1 MVENNLRW
9 THLSTIYLICYLL
22 VVLSSIVN
30 IHAQNGPIIPAI
42 PTTTIPSVAPAI
54 PTTTIPSVA
63 PAIPTTTIPSVAP
76 AIPTTTVTNVT
87 AIPKSQ
93 DDILSYLDPVNYVGL
108 LSNKT
113 VPGTENTHGQC
124 WYLSTPRPEDRK
136 TIPNT
141 NQPVSWNCS
150 AGNFCM
156 GPGKQVK
163 CTAGFIC
170 PENSAQPIYCC
181 PGYYCSEDAKEI
193 HICPKGSFCS
203 LGSVSPISC
212 HYLAYCPEGSKNA
225 NRYYI
230 AVIVLLAAFAI
241 AILFAVK
248 NKADR
253 LKTAKY
259 NRLLNEQ
266 KMRHEEMSLE
276 PVKRTFDI
284 EFENIGLVLPSG
296 ITVMKGVTGRLTHGR
311 TCAIMGPSGAG
322 KTTFVSLLTGK
333 AKKTSGIIK
342 VNGVKENLSA
352 YRKLIGFV
360 PQEDVMLRELTVR
373 EILVHSAMM
382 RLPTEMDR
390 AAKKQKVLETI
401 RFLELSHVMDSIIG
415 NEEQRGISG
424 GQRKRVNIGMEL
436 VAEPSILFLDEPTSG
451 LDSSTAFEVCT
462 LLKNVAH
469 KQGLTVAAVIHS
481 PSPQAFET
489 FDDFLLLG
497 KGGRIIYFGPR
508 DRALEYFNNLGYHC
522 PPQESPA
529 DFMME
534 VASGKVNPSEG
545 TDKDLF
551 GAWENYS
558 TGEKTTSYDS
568 HIELDLDYEKTPTTF
583 GEKIKFAFLSFHI
596 PFMHL
601 LQDIFH
607 FLLDILLEFV
617 DFIKRIAFC
626 CMKDPIRD
634 TPNGFVAFILLFKRA
649 CLQLYRN
656 RTQFLLDQLLHL
668 GCGAFISLAVSNFTY
683 IGKAPIELCSITPV
697 VISPACLMAK
707 DTLQQVG
714 TFMALGVTFAG
725 ISAGG
730 STFGYEKVVYW
741 RDTAAGM
748 RTIPYFFAKFIADIP
763 RLVIAAAMFTCSFI
777 LFYPYRA
784 LIVELY
790 LIILLAYLAAWTMGY
805 FLSAIVTKEKLG
817 LIGTGFALGWGLVLS
832 GANPKLDEVVTNDS
846 FMYLRWLWSISAP
859 RWEIEAVYLKE
870 INPRKWYEIHT
881 SSLNNTYKFNDFPI
895 CLRNIGLISM
905 GWAAAAFFAM
915 KLTNRDKQ
923 K

>member
-1 MVENNLRW
+1 MFENNLRW
-9 THLSTIYLICYLL
+9 SYLSTIYLICYLL
-22 VVLSSIVN
+22 LITSSIAN
-30 IHAQNGPIIPAI
+30 AQK
-42 PTTTIPSVAPAI
+42 
-54 PTTTIPSVA
+54 
-63 PAIPTTTIPSVAP
+63 AP
-76 AIPTTTVTNVT
+76 AIPTTTVPNATP
-87 AIPKSQ
+87 IPNSQ
-93 DDILSYLDPVNYVGL
+93 DEILSLLDPVNYVAL

-113 VPGTENTHGQC
+113 IPGAENTNGQC
-124 WYLSTPRPEDRK
+124 WYLSTPQPEDGK
-136 TIPNT
+136 VIPNT
-141 NQPVSWNCS
+141 NQTVTWNCT

-156 GPGKQVK
+156 GPEKSVK

-170 PENSAQPIYCC
+170 PENSAQPMYCC
-181 PGYYCSEDAKEI
+181 AGYYCNEDATEI
-193 HICPKGSFCS
+193 HPCPKGHFCS

-212 HYLAYCPEGSKNA
+212 HNLAYCAEGSKSA

-230 AVIVLLAAFAI
+230 VALVILAAIVI

-259 NRLLNEQ
+259 KRLLNDQ
-266 KMRHEEMSLE
+266 KMSHEMSLQ
-276 PVKRTFDI
+276 PVKTTFDI
-284 EFENIGLVLPSG
+284 EFEDLGLVLPSG
-296 ITVMKGVTGRLTHGR
+296 ITIMKGVTGKLSHGR

-342 VNGVKENLSA
+342 VNGVEENLST

-382 RLPTEMDR
+382 RLPTEMNR
-390 AAKKQKVLETI
+390 ATKKQRVLETI
-401 RFLELSHVMDSIIG
+401 QFLELSHVMDSIIG
-415 NEEQRGISG
+415 DEEQRGISG

-469 KQGLTVAAVIHS
+469 NQGLMVAAVIHS

-497 KGGRIIYFGPR
+497 KGGKIIYFGPR
-508 DRALEYFNNLGYHC
+508 DRAMEYFNNLGYNC

-534 VASGKVNPSEG
+534 VASGKVKSSEG
-545 TDKDLF
+545 TDIDLF
-551 GAWENYS
+551 RAWEEYCKGGKPIS
-558 TGEKTTSYDS
+558 YEKGKSA
-568 HIELDLDYEKTPTTF
+568 HVELDVGAEKPSSTTF
-583 GEKIKFAFLSFHI
+583 GQKIKMAFLAFHV
-596 PFMHL
+596 PFMQL

-607 FLLDILLEFV
+607 YVIDVLVEFF
-617 DFIKRIAFC
+617 DLIKRIALC
-626 CMKDPIRD
+626 CVKDPIRD
-634 TPNGFVAFILLFKRA
+634 TPNVFIAFTLLFKRA

-683 IGKAPIELCSITPV
+683 IGKAPSELCSVTPV
-697 VISPACLMAK
+697 VIAPACFLAK

-784 LIVELY
+784 FILELY
-790 LIILLAYLAAWTMGY
+790 LIILLSYLAAWTMGY

-832 GANPKLDEVVTNDS
+832 GANPKLDEVMNNDS
-846 FMYLRWLWSISAP
+846 YVYIRWLWAISAP
-859 RWEIEAVYLKE
+859 RWEIEAMYLKE
-870 INPRKWYEIHT
+870 IDPRKWYEIH
-881 SSLNNTYKFNDFPI
+881 SAPLSYTYNFSNFPI
-895 CLRNIGLISM
+895 CLRNIGVISI
-905 GWAAAAFFAM
+905 GWAAAAFLAM
-915 KLTNRDKQ
+915 KLSNRDKQ

>member
-1 MVENNLRW
+1 MVENNLKW
-9 THLSTIYLICYLL
+9 TYLSTIYLICYLL
-22 VVLSSIVN
+22 LTISSIINV
-30 IHAQNGPIIPAI
+30 HAQVAPEI
-42 PTTTIPSVAPAI
+42 PTTTIP
-54 PTTTIPSVA
+54 
-63 PAIPTTTIPSVAP
+63 
-76 AIPTTTVTNVT
+76 NVT
-87 AIPKSQ
+87 ATHNSQ
-93 DDILSYLDPVNYVGL
+93 NDVLSSLELIDCIGLLSNKTIQTDVLSSLDPVNHIGL

-113 VPGTENTHGQC
+113 VPGTENTHGEC
-124 WYLSTPRPEDRK
+124 WYLSTPRPEDGK
-136 TIPNT
+136 LIPYLNT
-141 NQPVSWNCS
+141 PISWNCS

-156 GPGKQVK
+156 GPERSVK
-163 CTAGFIC
+163 CTA
-170 PENSAQPIYCC
+170 AQPTYCC
-181 PGYYCSEDAKEI
+181 PGYYCNEDATEI
-193 HICPKGSFCS
+193 HVCPKGHFCS
-203 LGSVSPISC
+203 VGTITPISC

-230 AVIVLLAAFAI
+230 IAIVFFVTIVI

-253 LKTAKY
+253 LKTVKY

-266 KMRHEEMSLE
+266 KMKYEMSLG

-284 EFENIGLVLPSG
+284 EFENLGLILPSG
-296 ITVMKGVTGRLTHGR
+296 ITVMKGVTGKLSHGR
-311 TCAIMGPSGAG
+311 TCAIMGSSGVG
-322 KTTFVSLLTGK
+322 KTTLVSILAGK

-342 VNGVKENLSA
+342 VNGVEENLST

-390 AAKKQKVLETI
+390 ADKKQKVLETI

-462 LLKNVAH
+462 LLKNIAH

-481 PSPQAFET
+481 PGPQVFET

-497 KGGRIIYFGPR
+497 KGGRVIYFGPR
-508 DRALEYFNNLGYHC
+508 NSALDYFNRLGYNC

-534 VASGKVNPSEG
+534 IASGKVKPSER
-545 TDKDLF
+545 TDTDLF
-551 GAWENYS
+551 REWEKYS
-558 TGEKTTSYDS
+558 MRDKTILHDS
-568 HIELDLDYEKTPTTF
+568 HIELDIDYGKPPTTF
-583 GEKIKFAFLSFHI
+583 GQKIKSAFLSFYI
-596 PFMHL
+596 PLIHL
-601 LQDIFH
+601 LQDTFH
-607 FLLDILLEFV
+607 YLLDISLEFIE
-617 DFIKRIAFC
+617 FIKGIAFC
-626 CMKDPIRD
+626 RTKDPIRD
-634 TPNGFVAFILLFKRA
+634 TPNVFVEFTLLFKRA

-656 RTQFLLDQLLHL
+656 RTQFLFEQLLHL

-683 IGKAPIELCSITPV
+683 IGKAPMELCYITPV
-697 VISPACLMAK
+697 VVSPACLLAF

-714 TFMALGVTFAG
+714 TFMTLGVTFAG
-725 ISAGG
+725 ISGSS

-763 RLVIAAAMFTCSFI
+763 RLFVAAAMFTCSFI

-784 LIVELY
+784 SIFEIY
-790 LIILLAYLAAWTMGY
+790 LIILLSYQAAWTMGY

-817 LIGTGFALGWGLVLS
+817 LIGTGFTLGWGLVLS
-832 GANPKLDEVVTNDS
+832 GGNPELDEVMNNET
-846 FMYLRWLWSISAP
+846 YIHIRWLWSISAP
-859 RWEIEAVYLKE
+859 RWEIEAMYLKE
-870 INPRKWYEIHT
+870 ISPRKWHEIHT
-881 SSLNNTYKFNDFPI
+881 APLNYTYKFEDFPI
-895 CLRNIGLISM
+895 CLSNIALISM
-905 GWAAAAFFAM
+905 GWATVAFFAM